1 MGKVSKN
8 GKSFLFFKKFRGP
21 ISSVERRLLVDFGV
35 FQENSNDVDEGNY
48 AEDEE
53 PFVLVRSLSTSA
65 SEVNPKHI
73 HDEDHCAFSICC
85 SGKSEDIPKH
95 EWGNK
100 NPFNISAT
108 VERGESSG
116 NFFDPHS
123 SSSGEHLNTTKIGS
137 NSLKFE
143 VSNFVDTYTV

>member
-1 MGKVSKN
+1 MLTQTMGLFLDFQLFVSRIFRFWTFLVSKTEH
-8 GKSFLFFKKFRGP
+8 SFYFFKKVVGNH
-21 ISSVERRLLVDFGV
+21 VERWLLVDFGV

-73 HDEDHCAFSICC
+73 HDEDHCDFIIWC

-95 EWGNK
+95 EWG
-100 NPFNISAT
+100 
-108 VERGESSG
+108 G
-116 NFFDPHS
+116 
-123 SSSGEHLNTTKIGS
+123 
-137 NSLKFE
+137 
-143 VSNFVDTYTV
+143 